1 MSHISSYHKT
11 KITFKYH
18 LSKRNKVCIIPRVY
32 SSLCTRQD
40 STSCLSK
47 ITNSMTYWF
56 MNRQTL
62 EYQVC
67 KCQGSTLLQ
76 MPTSEHNSKQSFSL
90 KFKVNTCVSHNGR
103 KKQPMRTGNL
113 CWWQI
118 PLLLWTHFVKLR
130 LSFPRHLWHLDKRF
144 MMRNVTILKFW

>member
-1 MSHISSYHKT
+1 MQISHISSHHKA

-18 LSKRNKVCIIPRVY
+18 LSQRNKICIISRVY
-32 SSLCTRQD
+32 SSLCIRQD

-56 MNRQTL
+56 MNRQNL

-90 KFKVNTCVSHNGR
+90 KFS
-103 KKQPMRTGNL
+103 QYL
-113 CWWQI
+113 CLPQWEEEAANENWQFMLMANAAI
-118 PLLLWTHFVKLR
+118 ALDSFCEVKAFLYKPFMTLR
-130 LSFPRHLWHLDKRF
+130 QDIYEWE
-144 MMRNVTILKFW
+144 M

>member
-1 MSHISSYHKT
+1 MLISHISSHHKT
-11 KITFKYH
+11 KITFNYH
-18 LSKRNKVCIIPRVY
+18 LSQRNKICIISRIY

-56 MNRQTL
+56 MNRQNL

-90 KFKVNTCVSHNGR
+90 KFKVDTCVFHNGR
-103 KKQPMRTGNL
+103 KKQPVRTGNL
-113 CWWQI
+113 CWWQML
-118 PLLLWTHFVKLR
+118 LLLWTHFVKLR
-130 LSFPRHLWHLDKRF
+130 LSFTRHLWH
-144 MMRNVTILKFW
+144 